1 MVAKP
6 SPVFAL
12 IDCNCFYASCERVFR
27 PDLAKVPIVVLSNND
42 GCVIARS
49 YDAKPFVK
57 MGEPYF
63 QIKQRLEQHGIIAF
77 SSNYALYGD
86 MSERVMSLI
95 ESMVPAAEV
104 YSIDESFADFT
115 GLLDATAMGRAL
127 RARIL
132 KCTGIPVGVGIG
144 PSKTL
149 AKLANHTAKRLQAR
163 TGGVVNLCGDFERAW
178 VLRNTAVSEV
188 WGVGRRMTVHLESM
202 GIKTAMDLARADPWT
217 LRKKF
222 SVVIEKTARELAGT
236 PCLELDEPYPPK
248 QEICCSRMF
257 GKRLTELAPI
267 KEAVATYMMRASE
280 KLRAQKSYCK
290 KLRVSIRTGMFNP
303 DEAKYAKG
311 VVVTLPLPNP
321 TDDVRLL
328 TKAAVDALQHDF
340 QPKFKYSKAEV
351 LLMDLRHPGDFSD
364 DLFAVNQ
371 PAEATRVMAVP
382 DQINACWG
390 RGTLRAASVPSLP
403 DWAMRRAMMSQA
415 IRPGWISCGGC
426 RASNRRTRPHPI
438 AMGLSNPSCYGTP

>member
-1 MVAKP
+1 
-6 SPVFAL
+6 
-12 IDCNCFYASCERVFR
+12 
-27 PDLAKVPIVVLSNND
+27 
-42 GCVIARS
+42 
-49 YDAKPFVK
+49 
-57 MGEPYF
+57 
-63 QIKQRLEQHGIIAF
+63 
-77 SSNYALYGD
+77 
-86 MSERVMSLI
+86 MSLI

-115 GLLDATAMGRAL
+115 GLPDATAMGRAL

-149 AKLANHTAKRLQAR
+149 AKLANHTAKRLQAH

-188 WGVGRRMTVHLESM
+188 WGVGRRMTAHLEGM
-202 GIKTAMDLARADPWT
+202 GIKTAMDLAKADPWT

-236 PCLELDEPYPPK
+236 PCLELDEPDPPK

-290 KLRVSIRTGMFNP
+290 KVRVSIRTGMFNP

-311 VVVTLPLPNP
+311 VIVTLPYP
-321 TDDVRLL
+321 TDDVRVL
-328 TKAAVDALQHDF
+328 TKAAVEALTHVF
-340 QPKFKYSKAEV
+340 QPGFKYSKAEV
-351 LLMDLRHPGDFSD
+351 LLMDLRQPGEFSD

-371 PAEATRVMAVP
+371 PAEATRVMAVL
-382 DQINACWG
+382 DQINARWG
-390 RGTLRAASVPSLP
+390 RGTLRAASVPSKP
-403 DWAMRRAMMSQA
+403 DWGMRREMMSQ
-415 IRPGWISCGGC
+415 SYT
-426 RASNRRTRPHPI
+426 TRLDQLWR
-438 AMGLSNPSCYGTP
+438 LSGH